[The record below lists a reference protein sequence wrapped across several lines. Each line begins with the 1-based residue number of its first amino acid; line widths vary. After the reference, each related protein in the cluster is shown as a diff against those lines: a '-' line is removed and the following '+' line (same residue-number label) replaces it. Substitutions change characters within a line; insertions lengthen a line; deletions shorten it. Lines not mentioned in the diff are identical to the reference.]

1 MNGIDILI
9 AIGETDDELLIE
21 CENYNTRKYRPF
33 LYIAACIAVC
43 ALSAAAVNIMNKNDI
58 SHITVPEPITSSTI
72 TDESTVSD
80 HTVTTV
86 QESVTSITVDTE
98 VTESS
103 AITETISEAQKTE
116 TDIIPSETTTENM
129 TTPSTHVTEDAII
142 PHWNELSESEK
153 YPYFMYN
160 DTEYHMTNTYYSAD
174 EVEFLFNDCIYGIDE
189 YTSER
194 HEKQVSVYTIKNT
207 DESYAVAIRIDDSL
221 YRKYGNSSYAPKTLG
236 EYLNGTDLLNRYDI
250 GQVKIKTDELFDSK
264 TEQVYYTEY
273 IMEDTSEL
281 ISSLFNENINAPQET
296 NYGMSDLYFYDDGKE
311 IFSIRGGKYISFGG
325 NCYCIGEEAVQRFIE
340 EIKASSE
347 EKTVYLDLS
356 PDSTNIPE

>member
-21 CENYNTRKYRPF
+21 CDSYNTKKYRPF

-58 SHITVPEPITSSTI
+58 SHITVPEPITSSI
-72 TDESTVSD
+72 TTNESAVSD
-80 HTVTTV
+80 LTVTTV
-86 QESVTSITVDTE
+86 PESVTSITVDTE
-98 VTESS
+98 ITESS
-103 AITETISEAQKTE
+103 ATTETISETQKTE
-116 TDIIPSETTTENM
+116 TDIISSETTTENM

-142 PHWNELSESEK
+142 PYWNELSESEK

-160 DTEYHMTNTYYSAD
+160 NTEYHMTNTYYSSD

-207 DESYAVAIRIDDSL
+207 DESYAVAIRIDDKH
-221 YRKYGNSSYAPKTLG
+221 YRKYSNSGYAPQTLG
-236 EYLNGTDLLNRYDI
+236 EYLNGTNLLNRYDI
-250 GQVKIKTDELFDSK
+250 GHVQIKTGELFDSQ

-296 NYGMSDLYFYDDGKE
+296 NYSMVDLYFYDDGKQ
-311 IFSIRGGKYISFGG
+311 IFSIRGGNYISFGG

-347 EKTVYLDLS
+347 EKTVYLNLS
-356 PDSTNIPE
+356 PDSTDIPE